1 MRENHGFRRK
11 FFGRGLQ
18 KKKKNGEICLGCGC
32 GLGLEE
38 EEGEKKTAADL

>member
-1 MRENHGFRRK
+1 MGSGENF
-11 FFGRGLQ
+11 LAEAY
-18 KKKKNGEICLGCGC
+18 KKKNGEICLGCGC

>member
-18 KKKKNGEICLGCGC
+18 KKKNGEICLGCGC